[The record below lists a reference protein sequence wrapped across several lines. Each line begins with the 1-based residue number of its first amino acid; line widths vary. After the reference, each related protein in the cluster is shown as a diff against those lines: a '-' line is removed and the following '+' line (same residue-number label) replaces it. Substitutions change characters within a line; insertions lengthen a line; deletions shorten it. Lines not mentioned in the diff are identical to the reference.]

1 MSRKRRRQIAPRKQ
15 VEEVDDSI
23 LEQLKNQSD
32 PESTGKVGPIAGAAN
47 APMQRKAGA
56 PVERPKPKK
65 VKEIQ
70 VPIAKMNSTVE
81 KKIQNFAEGMGI
93 ISMQYNQETNS
104 ISFELEE
111 EFYHTLNTISSWK
124 KIQPEVYLSKLL
136 TEYFLIQKKY
146 N

>member
-1 MSRKRRRQIAPRKQ
+1 MKKKRKIAPRKQ

-32 PESTGKVGPIAGAAN
+32 PESTGKLGPLAGSAN
-47 APMQRKAGA
+47 APMQRKSGS
-56 PVERPKPKK
+56 PVEQPKPKK
-65 VKEIQ
+65 KKEIQ
-70 VPIAKMNSTVE
+70 VPIAKLTKTVE

-93 ISMQYNQETNS
+93 ISMQYNPETSS

-111 EFYHTLNTISSWK
+111 EFYHTLKTICSWK

>member
-1 MSRKRRRQIAPRKQ
+1 MRKKKIAPRKQ

-23 LEQLKNQSD
+23 LEQLKGQSD
-32 PESTGKVGPIAGAAN
+32 PEATGKLGPIAGTAN
-47 APMQRKAGA
+47 APMKRKAGA
-56 PVERPKPKK
+56 PVEAPKPKK
-65 VKEIQ
+65 KKEIQ
-70 VPIAKMNSTVE
+70 VPIAKLNRTVE

-93 ISMQYNQETNS
+93 ISMQYNSENDS

-111 EFYHTLNTISSWK
+111 EFYHTLNTICSWK